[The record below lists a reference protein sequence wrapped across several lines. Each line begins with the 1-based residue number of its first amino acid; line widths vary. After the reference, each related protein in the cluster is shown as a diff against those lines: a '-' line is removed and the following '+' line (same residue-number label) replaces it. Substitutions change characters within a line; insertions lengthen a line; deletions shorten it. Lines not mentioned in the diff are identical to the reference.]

1 MSTKLIELN
10 INKGNKW
17 VNKSIMDANI
27 PEEILIVM
35 IKRKGEVLI
44 PKGATVIEEGD
55 ILVLSGEN
63 IEELID
69 KELQKSPKE
78 KTS

>member
-1 MSTKLIELN
+1 
-10 INKGNKW
+10 
-17 VNKSIMDANI
+17 MDANI